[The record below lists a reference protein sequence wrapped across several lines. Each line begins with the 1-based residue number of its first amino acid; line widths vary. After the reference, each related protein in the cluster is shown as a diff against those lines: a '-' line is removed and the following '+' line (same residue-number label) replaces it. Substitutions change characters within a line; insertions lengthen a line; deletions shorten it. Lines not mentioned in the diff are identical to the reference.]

1 MPPQKRSSSAA
12 TGPGDDSPEPDRV
25 GAGKGRPTPR
35 RKEVEAARR
44 RPIGSTD
51 RKSAAKK
58 QRAAAKTARERE
70 YQALQTGDE
79 RYLPARDKGPVKRW
93 VRDYVDARR
102 SLGEFFL
109 PLSIGMLLAT
119 FLTANSVVAGL
130 ITIVVLY
137 LIVAATIIDA
147 FVLSRILKK
156 RLTQRFGEQNV
167 PRGSLMYG
175 VLRAFQIR
183 RTRLP
188 KPQVKRGEYPSVERR
203 S

>member
-1 MPPQKRSSSAA
+1 MPPQKRSSSPA
-12 TGPGDDSPEPDRV
+12 TGDDSPGTDRPTT
-25 GAGKGRPTPR
+25 GKGRPTPK

-44 RPIGSTD
+44 RPLGSTD
-51 RKSAAKK
+51 RKAAAKK
-58 QRAAAKTARERE
+58 QRAAARTARERE

-130 ITIVVLY
+130 VTIVVLY

-156 RLTQRFGEQNV
+156 RLARRFGEQNV

-188 KPQVKRGEYPSVERR
+188 KPQVKRGEYPSSERR
-203 S
+203 F

>member
-1 MPPQKRSSSAA
+1 MPPQKRSSSPA
-12 TGPGDDSPEPDRV
+12 TGDDSPGTDRPTT
-25 GAGKGRPTPR
+25 GKGRPTPK

-44 RPIGSTD
+44 RPLGSTD
-51 RKSAAKK
+51 RKAAAKK
-58 QRAAAKTARERE
+58 QRAAARTARERE

-130 ITIVVLY
+130 VTIVVLY

-156 RLTQRFGEQNV
+156 RLARRFGEQNV

-188 KPQVKRGEYPSVERR
+188 KPQVKRGEYPSSERR